1 MNLILAAAE
10 ATTLHTFLVQVMG
23 FVLLCA
29 LLGPYIV
36 RLFRK
41 ILSERAQGF
50 DDTFRRLEH
59 EAEETSGK
67 MAEVQNR
74 LARKGEEGKLRL
86 AAALDEG
93 ARMKAQALADANA
106 GAHAALERAS
116 REIAMTRDQA
126 ILELRRDAVLL
137 TLNASE
143 AALHRLVTPE
153 VHRKLVDDYLRTL
166 ESVKS

>member
-1 MNLILAAAE
+1 MNLILVIGE
-10 ATTLHTFLVQVMG
+10 AGTLHTFIVQVMG

-29 LLGPYIV
+29 LLGPYVV

-41 ILSERAQGF
+41 ILNERTQGF
-50 DDTFRRLEH
+50 DNTFRRLEH
-59 EAEETSGK
+59 ETEETSRK
-67 MAEVQNR
+67 MTEVQDQ
-74 LARKGEEGKLRL
+74 LSRKEEEGKLRL

-106 GAHAALERAS
+106 GAQAALERAS

-126 ILELRRDAVLL
+126 ILELRREAVLL
-137 TLNASE
+137 TLTASE
-143 AALHRLVTPE
+143 AALKRLVTPE

-166 ESVKS
+166 DSVKS